1 MAKGLGSRMDRGFG
15 LSPVSRPMA
24 ARAAGV
30 YPSKGSGL
38 GEYGGVTFPSVLK
51 AYNRESDYRRW
62 KLGQEY
68 YFGSGR
74 SWADYQIH
82 SLARFVTGAVDGSS
96 KDIVTLF
103 PSSTSPENA
112 WYVGMRTRGS
122 IMLPLPINA
131 AAITLNTADPDPANH
146 TLTYNVSGVL
156 SAAQVGIFSVF
167 VGDQFEDSASG
178 PSYPDDLISKPAGS
192 VALTLLAA
200 NPGSMTLVFDL
211 SKPQGRIQ
219 RNGRIYWSRLP
230 YDPASPTLWNTSG
243 SRYLCSSFKMFCCCP
258 DHLGGALANLE
269 YPGGKRTGAG
279 LDEFPLPNANRTVR
293 SAWERQ
299 GTGYYRQWRSL
310 PQRVDQRRECKHIHA
325 LRWQCGIPWF
335 EPDDYPTQEERDILE
350 VAGGSEGQF
359 TDAEMRRYFA
369 LRQLNDDRYV
379 LSLAEVVGL
388 ELFPGSDVRDAIRPD
403 PRPLLWNDSEE
414 PLAVW
419 CRQNDW
425 WLERGTKRLRIF
437 NASTGQ
443 FESTVTIGG
452 TTYPMLEVVDPSSP
466 NAPVIVP

>member
-1 MAKGLGSRMDRGFG
+1 MPKGLGSRMDSGFG
-15 LSPVSRPMA
+15 LSPVSRPMRQKA
-24 ARAAGV
+24 SGV
-30 YPSKGSGL
+30 YPSKGKGL
-38 GEYGGVTFPSVLK
+38 GDYGAVTFPSVIE

-74 SWADYQIH
+74 TWADYQIY
-82 SLARFVTGAVDGSS
+82 SLARFVTGAVDGNS

-103 PSSTSPENA
+103 PSNTSPERA

-122 IMLPLPINA
+122 IMLPQPLTT
-131 AAITLNTADPDPANH
+131 AAITLNTADPNPDNH
-146 TLTYNVSGVL
+146 TLTYNVTGVL
-156 SAAQVGIFSVF
+156 TPAQVGIFSVF
-167 VGDQFEDSASG
+167 VGDQFEDSAQG
-178 PSYPDDLISKPAGS
+178 PQYPDDLISRPAGS

-211 SKPQGRIQ
+211 SKPQGRIEK
-219 RNGRIYWSRLP
+219 NGRIYWTKLP
-230 YDPASPTLWNTSG
+230 YNPAAPTTWNTGG
-243 SRYLCSSFKMFCCCP
+243 SRHLCSSFKMFCCCP

-269 YPGGKRTGAG
+269 YPGAKSSGAG
-279 LDEFPLPNANRTVR
+279 LDVFPLPNANRTVR

-310 PQRVDQRRECKHIHA
+310 PARVDQRRECKHIHA
-325 LRWQCGIPWF
+325 LRWQCGIPWY
-335 EPDDYPTQEERDILE
+335 EPDDYPTQEERDILDA
-350 VAGGSEGQF
+350 AGSSEGKF
-359 TDAEMRRYFA
+359 SAAEMQRYFA

-403 PRPLLWNDSEE
+403 PRPLLWNDAEE
-414 PLAVW
+414 PLAIW

-425 WLERGTKRLRIF
+425 WLERGTQRLRIF
-437 NASTGQ
+437 NAATGR

-452 TTYPMLEVVDPSSP
+452 TQYPMVEVVESTAPG
-466 NAPVIVP
+466 APVIVP